1 MSVSSTRA
9 RIIGTRHMVAAGHYL
24 AAQAAFQILE
34 AGGNAVDAGVC
45 GGMALGVLQS
55 EYVGFGGV
63 APIMIRPANTGEV
76 VTISGLGC
84 WPKAASLEVFHR
96 DFDGRIP
103 PGILRTLVPGAPDA
117 WITALECWGTMR
129 FGDVAAAA
137 VAFARDGFPM
147 SELSSQIIAA
157 AADSYQRWPSNA
169 AIYLPNGEPPQ
180 VGELFVQADL
190 GRTIQYMIDEE
201 TVAKGDRLAGLQ
213 AARDAFYRGDIAKRL
228 ADFHATNGGWL
239 TQVDLAQFRVGI
251 EQPIRVR
258 FGDLDVYTCGPWCQG
273 PLLAQ
278 ALRLL
283 DGINLKGHDHNS
295 ADYIH
300 TIVEA
305 FKLAYADRHAY
316 IGDPRFVD
324 VPIGGML
331 EEDYIAER
339 RSLIDPAVAAPG
351 MPDPGHP
358 VGAAWNGDVAL
369 QPTGAAD
376 EISQL
381 DTSYICVIDVDGT
394 VFSATPSDGSSG
406 GPVVPGLGFVPST
419 RGAQSSTDPS
429 VPAVLAPGKRP
440 RLTPNP
446 AIASRGSDWVM
457 PFGSPGNDVQ
467 PQAMAQVLLNL
478 HQFGMAPQQAIDQP
492 RFATFS
498 YPRSSD
504 PHSYSPGLLNL
515 EGRYKEATAGRLRA
529 MGHDV
534 QLWPDWEFK
543 AGAVCTIVYDRE
555 RGTMEG
561 GSDPRRPTAVVGL

>member
-1 MSVSSTRA
+1 
-9 RIIGTRHMVAAGHYL
+9 
-24 AAQAAFQILE
+24 
-34 AGGNAVDAGVC
+34 
-45 GGMALGVLQS
+45 
-55 EYVGFGGV
+55 
-63 APIMIRPANTGEV
+63 
-76 VTISGLGC
+76 
-84 WPKAASLEVFHR
+84 
-96 DFDGRIP
+96 
-103 PGILRTLVPGAPDA
+103 
-117 WITALECWGTMR
+117 
-129 FGDVAAAA
+129 
-137 VAFARDGFPM
+137 M

-157 AADSYQRWPSNA
+157 AADNYQRWPSNA
-169 AIYLPNGEPPQ
+169 AIYLPNGAPPQ

-201 TVAKGDRLAGLQ
+201 TVAKGDREAGLQ

-239 TQVDLAQFRVGI
+239 TQADLAQFRVEI

-283 DGINLKGHDHNS
+283 DGINLKGHGHNS

-351 MPDPGHP
+351 MPDPGRP
-358 VGAAWNGDVAL
+358 MGAAWNGDVAL
-369 QPTGAAD
+369 QATGPAD

-440 RLTPNP
+440 R
-446 AIASRGSDWVM
+446 
-457 PFGSPGNDVQ
+457 
-467 PQAMAQVLLNL
+467 
-478 HQFGMAPQQAIDQP
+478 QAIDQP